1 MLSAELFFDI
11 CWLFEQKNPINRQN
25 QIDGIL
31 CFMRLAGVE
40 PARYLYHRILNPA
53 RLPIPPQPHVC
64 AKTISTDYIIRY
76 TDDMQVA

>member
-11 CWLFEQKNPINRQN
+11 CWFLNEKIPSIRQN

>member
-1 MLSAELFFDI
+1 MPHPTGFLNL
-11 CWLFEQKNPINRQN
+11 
-25 QIDGIL
+25 
-31 CFMRLAGVE
+31 FMRLAGVE